1 MKPENEW
8 ANDSSEAVARPQ
20 SVGGELLSRAL
31 KGEREGLIFVFPTI
45 MMLVVVVFLP
55 IVAGIYLSFQ
65 NATATTSTFNG
76 LDNYA
81 YLLERSAFWNALSNT
96 VFFTA
101 ISVSAHLI
109 LGLITALLVN
119 EHIRGRM
126 VFRVSFLMP
135 WVLAS
140 VIVGL
145 TWKWLYD
152 PMYGVLNFVL
162 QQLHIID
169 NPVTWLGNPVTA
181 LPAILFTNA
190 WHGFPFMMVMLLAGL
205 QAIPN
210 EEYEAAMIDGASV
223 WQRFIY
229 ITIPNLR
236 YVMMIA
242 ITLDTIWQFRTFDVI
257 EVMTA
262 GGPAGST
269 EILSTLIYREMF
281 SNFRFGLA
289 SAIGTLMLVITTLLS
304 LVYISVLRAAE

>member
-1 MKPENEW
+1 MN
-8 ANDSSEAVARPQ
+8 ADNRYTNSTAEAAIERRSAR
-20 SVGGELLSRAL
+20 GELLSRVL
-31 KGEREGLIFVFPTI
+31 RGDREGLLFVSPTI
-45 MMLVVVVFLP
+45 LLLIIVVFLP
-55 IVAGIYLSFQ
+55 IVAGVYLSFQ

-81 YLLERSAFWNALSNT
+81 YLLARSAFWNALGNT
-96 VFFTA
+96 ITFTA
-101 ISVSAHLI
+101 ISVTAHFV
-109 LGLITALLVN
+109 LGMFTALLVN
-119 EHIRGRM
+119 ENIRGRM
-126 VFRVSFLMP
+126 VFRVSLLMP
-135 WVLAS
+135 WVLAP

-152 PMYGVLNFVL
+152 PIYGVLNFVL
-162 QQLHIID
+162 QQLHIIE
-169 NPVTWLGNPVTA
+169 NPVTWLGNSITA
-181 LPAILFTNA
+181 LPAVLITNA

-210 EEYEAAMIDGASV
+210 EEYEAAMIDGASA
-223 WQRFIY
+223 WQRFFY

-289 SAIGTLMLVITTLLS
+289 SAIGIVMLAITTLLS
-304 LVYISVLRAAE
+304 LVYLSMLRSAE